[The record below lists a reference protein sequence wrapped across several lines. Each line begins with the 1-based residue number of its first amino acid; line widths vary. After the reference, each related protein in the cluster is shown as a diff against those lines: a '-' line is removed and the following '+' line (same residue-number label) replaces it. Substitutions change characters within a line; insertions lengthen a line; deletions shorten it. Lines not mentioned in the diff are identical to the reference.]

1 MILEEGILVEAVSL
15 GYNGRLVLD
24 RISLH
29 VQSGKVTTLLGPNGC
44 GKTTLLKILNGLIR
58 PSSGNVRVNGHDVS
72 KTSSSSLAGM
82 MGYVPQGHRSSFPF
96 SCLEIVL
103 TGRMPHISTFSV
115 PGTKDFQIARQ
126 SLSLVGA
133 EHLADRPYTQISGGE
148 RQLVMI
154 ARAMAQEPSVLLL
167 DEPTSYLDFR
177 NQILT
182 LRMVKEI
189 ALRKGVTVIMTL
201 HDPNH
206 ALMFSD
212 QVVLL
217 RKLVWTSE
225 SGPANPNP
233 GNVVAS
239 GQPSEVLTPQN
250 IRVAY
255 GVDVEVLKHNG
266 HSLLLPV

>member
-1 MILEEGILVEAVSL
+1 MTLEEGILIETVSL
-15 GYNGRLVLD
+15 SYSGRPVLD
-24 RISLH
+24 KISLRM
-29 VQSGKVTTLLGPNGC
+29 QAGKVTTLLGPNGC
-44 GKTTLLKILNGLIR
+44 GKTSLLKILNGLIR
-58 PSSGNVRVNGHDVS
+58 PTEGNVCVNGHGVS
-72 KTSSSSLAGM
+72 KTSSSSLARM
-82 MGYVPQGHRSSFPF
+82 IGYVPQGHRSSFPF
-96 SCLEIVL
+96 SCMEIVL
-103 TGRMPHISTFSV
+103 TGRMPHLSAFSD
-115 PGTKDFQIARQ
+115 PGTKDLQIALQ

-133 EHLADRPYTQISGGE
+133 DHLADRPYTQISGGE

-154 ARAMAQEPSVLLL
+154 ARAMAQEPSILLL

-182 LRMVKEI
+182 LRMIAGI

-217 RKLVWTSE
+217 RKLAWPIEEGSM
-225 SGPANPNP
+225 NPKL

-239 GQPSEVLTPQN
+239 GKPSQVLTPQN
-250 IRVAY
+250 IRDAY
-255 GVDVEVLKHNG
+255 GIDIEVITHKG
-266 HSLLLPV
+266 RSLLLPI